1 MFNIFFLKKNNS
13 NIDHKKNVESKSI
26 IIEKLKNL
34 IVEDSSIDAKYN
46 IFNQLKKSWTE
57 IGKIPGHLSFG
68 LNNSYRHH
76 IKVFYDFLYLDK
88 DFKKK
93 DLENNKKLK
102 KEILEKSKKIIRVN
116 WKLEMAILI
125 RRRPTIRSTTIIIR
139 AS

>member
-1 MFNIFFLKKNNS
+1 MFNIFLKKNNS
-13 NIDHKKNVESKSI
+13 NIDHKQNVESKSI

-34 IVEDSSIDAKYN
+34 ITEDSSVEAKYK

-88 DFKKK
+88 DFKKRFRK
-93 DLENNKKLK
+93 
-102 KEILEKSKKIIRVN
+102 
-116 WKLEMAILI
+116 
-125 RRRPTIRSTTIIIR
+125 
-139 AS
+139 